1 MSEQRS
7 TNDQTYSRP
16 RMLSVKD
23 VAEILSTHP
32 ATVYRL
38 ITERKLAAK
47 RIGERAIRIEASALE
62 RFIREAEVL

>member
-1 MSEQRS
+1 
-7 TNDQTYSRP
+7 
-16 RMLSVKD
+16 MLSVKD